1 MTNKVDF
8 AWKAYVAGNRN
19 AFGEV
24 YLHFHPRLAFFC
36 YGLCRDEVQ
45 AQNFASASL
54 LKLLEYHPPGDI
66 RQPGQWLYTVA
77 RNQFNGWYRQQQTRQ
92 QIEKTVFDQANS
104 ITKMEVEERLD
115 KAAYDSALASM
126 ITEEEF
132 KIWDLHRSGYTN
144 DEIAKELS
152 LPYKTVANKKS
163 LIRNQVRAM
172 LKKRI

>member
-1 MTNKVDF
+1 MNDVEF

-19 AFGEV
+19 AFGDV

-36 YGLCRDEVQ
+36 YGLCRDEAQ
-45 AQNFASASL
+45 AQNFASATL
-54 LKLLEYHPPGDI
+54 MKLLEYHPPGEI

-77 RNQFNGWYRQQQTRQ
+77 RNQFNGWYRQQQTRKK
-92 QIEKTVFDQANS
+92 IEKTVLDQANS
-104 ITKMEVEERLD
+104 ETRMDAAEQLD
-115 KAAYDSALASM
+115 KAAYDKALVHM
-126 ITEEEF
+126 FKEEEF
-132 KIWDLHRSGYTN
+132 KIWDLHRSGYSN
-144 DEIAKELS
+144 DEIAKKLS